1 MVDDNKHIEPLEE
14 QGMLPKNVPTPR
26 AFIDVER
33 VQRNGGYFV
42 GSVGWSGLVSWLIRK
57 LVFFLVSGAVTIGG
71 VACWVLIDESVRI
84 GLRAT
89 LGTLGPDAP
98 AEARAERLP
107 LLEGES
113 RNELGVRWKQL
124 LSAVQLDQ
132 STYPPRF
139 VSIVRELTLAD
150 IRRIDQLAPYVVRG
164 ALLRNSGEASGHDIP
179 ALQWNDFARLKTI
192 GVLQQGQLG
201 QSITIEPQTGQPATI
216 MLDGTT
222 LALIVMSSDSSKALQ
237 IPVTA
242 LTEEGK
248 LVVELLGRATSF
260 SGLCEGAARLREEN
274 MSVRIWTK
282 FEPEGAWTN
291 PQSVRDATSLCL
303 RN

>member
-1 MVDDNKHIEPLEE
+1 MS
-14 QGMLPKNVPTPR
+14 PTNAPTSR
-26 AFIDVER
+26 AFVDVER

-42 GSVGWSGLVSWLIRK
+42 ASVGWSGLVSWLLTR

-71 VACWVLIDESVRI
+71 VVCWALIDESARI
-84 GLRAT
+84 GLRTT
-89 LGTLGPDAP
+89 LGALGPDAP
-98 AEARAERLP
+98 TEARAKGFP
-107 LLEGES
+107 LLGAES
-113 RNELGVRWKQL
+113 RNELSMRWKQL
-124 LSAVQLDQ
+124 LSEVQLDQ

-139 VSIVRELTLAD
+139 VSIVRDLTLAD
-150 IRRIDQLAPYVVRG
+150 IHRIDQLAPYVVRG
-164 ALLRNSGEASGHDIP
+164 AILRNSDEASGHDVP

-201 QSITIEPQTGQPATI
+201 QRIMIEPQTGQPATI
-216 MLDGTT
+216 MMDGTT
-222 LALIVMSSDSSKALQ
+222 LALIVMASDSSKALQ

-248 LVVELLGRATSF
+248 LVVELLDRATSF
-260 SGLCEGAARLREEN
+260 SGLCEGAARLREADL
-274 MSVRIWTK
+274 SVRIWTK

-303 RN
+303 QN